1 MATFYGVN
9 KTKIDINNPSD
20 KVPAKEHSGKER
32 FVYDEYVF
40 LVNAFAANDEI
51 EVMKL
56 PKGAKIVNAVV
67 RSPSLGTT
75 GIFDL
80 GIRSNGV
87 EAADQDY
94 LVASADAGGQA
105 VCQEAR
111 TGTGAVAGLFATLS
125 ADTQVV
131 LKCTEITTAAIGL
144 KIQVAVE
151 YVVE

>member
-20 KVPAKEHSGKER
+20 KVEAKEHSGKER
-32 FVYDEYVF
+32 FAYDAYVF
-40 LVNAFAANDEI
+40 LANAFAANDEI

-67 RSPSLGTT
+67 KSPSLGTT

-94 LVASADAGGQA
+94 LVLAADAGGQA
-105 VCQEAR
+105 VVQQAR
-111 TGTGAVAGLFATLS
+111 SGVGVAGLFATLS
-125 ADTQVV
+125 AETQVV
-131 LKCTEITTAAIGL
+131 LKCTEVTTAAIGL
-144 KIQVAVE
+144 KIEVAVE